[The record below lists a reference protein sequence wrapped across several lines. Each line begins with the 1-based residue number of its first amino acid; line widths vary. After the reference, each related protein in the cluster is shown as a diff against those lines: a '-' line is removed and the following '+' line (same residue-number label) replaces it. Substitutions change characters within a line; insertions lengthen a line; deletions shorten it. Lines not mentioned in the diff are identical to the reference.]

1 MRRAIRWLPIAA
13 LAALALVTARPTRAQ
28 NVPAVSSGVALLDFR
43 RAPDFKVGD
52 WVRYHVWGTATGA
65 DSVEYVLT
73 LLVAGEEVFWGDSC
87 FWLEAWTETP
97 GLPLVGMATLV
108 SYQAYR
114 DTGAADRVSFYS
126 RKSIMN
132 FEEDG
137 TPIEE
142 VVMQARSVLTMR
154 QLPSVDQPET
164 TVALGRDTV
173 AWARGVVECDKVAK
187 RWVKFRTVPKG
198 DSTFTNESRLERIQ
212 FHARSV
218 PITSLAREIG
228 SQEEYGRTWRS
239 IRSSEGVPNVLLGRA
254 DNGMRLLDHG
264 HGFTGR
270 FIRKE
275 LRASL
280 ADQAAAR
287 KPAKPAGSKSSGAKS
302 GGTTT
307 PAKR

>member
-1 MRRAIRWLPIAA
+1 MCRAIRWLPIAA
-13 LAALALVTARPTRAQ
+13 LVALAFLTARPASSQ
-28 NVPAVSSGVALLDFR
+28 NASAVSSGVALLDFR

-65 DSVEYVLT
+65 DRVEYVLT

-87 FWLEAWTETP
+87 FWLEAWTEMP
-97 GLPLVGMATLV
+97 DRLPVGMATLV

-114 DTGAADRVSFYS
+114 DSGAADRVSFYT

-142 VVMQARSVLTMR
+142 IVMQARSVLTMR
-154 QLPSVDQPET
+154 ELPSVERPET

-187 RWVKFRTVPKG
+187 RWVKSRTVPKG
-198 DSTFTNESRLERIQ
+198 DSTVTNESRLERIQ
-212 FHARSV
+212 YHDRSV

-228 SQEEYGRTWRS
+228 SQEEFARTWRS

-264 HGFTGR
+264 HGLTAR
-270 FIRKE
+270 FIPKE
-275 LRASL
+275 RRASL

-287 KPAKPAGSKSSGAKS
+287 KAAKPSGSKASGAKS
-302 GGTTT
+302 GGTNTQ
-307 PAKR
+307 AKR